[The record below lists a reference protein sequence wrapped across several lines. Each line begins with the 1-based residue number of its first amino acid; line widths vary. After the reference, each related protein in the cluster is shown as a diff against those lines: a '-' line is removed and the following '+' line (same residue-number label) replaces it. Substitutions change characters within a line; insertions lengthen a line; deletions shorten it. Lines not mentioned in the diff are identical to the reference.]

1 MPKGDEKYK
10 LSDKL
15 IQQYPELKN
24 YLTKN
29 GRLNKNKKLEIL
41 QYITDKDDK
50 NLFIKVFDIKGV
62 KINEVLTDTDSNSD
76 ELSEDQ
82 LNELLEGE
90 DIIDANE
97 ILDNENSNIRID
109 KDYIHSK
116 GQYFT
121 KNKLLQKYVIEFILN
136 KPKIIL
142 EPSIGRG
149 DLIKCVSDKFNVDFY
164 MCEIDKNI
172 ELLDGI
178 NKDNVIYDDFMKIK
192 IDSNFDTIIGNPPYV
207 KTKKGNL
214 YIDFI
219 EKCYNLLNDKGE
231 LIFIVPSDFFKL
243 TSSNKLLSEMISN
256 GNFTHIYHP
265 HKENLFENA
274 SIDVI
279 VFRYCKDNTLE
290 KTTLY
295 NNEKKYLVESS
306 GLITFS
312 NEKIIMD
319 KKLSDYFEISVGMVC
334 GRENV
339 YRNKE
344 IGNLDLLSGK
354 DSYTKYI
361 YIDKFPSD
369 DIKINEHLLKNKDDL
384 INRRIRKFNENNWF
398 EWGAPRNI
406 NKMKKY
412 KGQDCIYVKGISRSE
427 KIAFIG
433 KVDYFGGLIM
443 MRPIKKCNLEKIVDY
458 LNSENFKNNFMY
470 SGRFKI
476 GHRQL
481 CNSYFP

>member
-1 MPKGDEKYK
+1 MANKKDLTNKLCLKYPELEEYK
-10 LSDKL
+10 LNKGRFDKRKRSEIFKIINSEEKDEFMNVFYKKNTSTVDKL
-15 IQQYPELKN
+15 IHTSDNLDEIKVKKS
-24 YLTKN
+24 TKN
-29 GRLNKNKKLEIL
+29 
-41 QYITDKDDK
+41 DK
-50 NLFIKVFDIKGV
+50 
-62 KINEVLTDTDSNSD
+62 E
-76 ELSEDQ
+76 
-82 LNELLEGE
+82 
-90 DIIDANE
+90 
-97 ILDNENSNIRID
+97 
-109 KDYIHSK
+109 YIHSK

-121 KNKLLQKYVIEFILN
+121 KNLSLKKCVIDFIKN
-136 KPKIIL
+136 KPDIIL

-149 DLIKCVSDKFNVDFY
+149 DLVDYILMNMSVDFD

-172 ELLDGI
+172 KLLDSI
-178 NKDNVIYDDFMKIK
+178 DKNKLQYGDFMKIK
-192 IDSNFDTIIGNPPYV
+192 FKKYDTIIGNPPYV

-243 TSSNKLLSEMISN
+243 TSSNELLSDMISM

-295 NNEKKYLVESS
+295 NNEIKFLIESS

-443 MRPIKKCNLEKIVDY
+443 MRPIKKCNLEKVVEY
-458 LNSENFKNNFMY
+458 LNSDNFKKNFMY

-476 GHRQL
+476 GQGQL